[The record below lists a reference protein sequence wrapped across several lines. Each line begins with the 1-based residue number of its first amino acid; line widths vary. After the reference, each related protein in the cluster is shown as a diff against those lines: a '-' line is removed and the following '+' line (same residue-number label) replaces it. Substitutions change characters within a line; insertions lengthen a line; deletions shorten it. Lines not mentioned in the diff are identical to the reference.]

1 MKDRIK
7 EIIKYTGLNSA
18 SFAEELG
25 IQKSSISHIVN
36 GRNNPSVDF
45 IMKLTNRYPEINSR
59 WLISGEGE
67 MISGENKTASSSA
80 FSSDS
85 GDLFSGNYNIHKTV
99 VSSKPQKVDTI
110 ITDTQKSNNKGFL
123 SNISSDKV
131 SENSSKEKIIEKV
144 LIFYTDG
151 TFKEFSSA
159 N

>member
-18 SFAEELG
+18 SFADELG

-67 MISGENKTASSSA
+67 MISGENKTISSSA
-80 FSSDS
+80 LSSDS
-85 GDLFSGNYNIHKTV
+85 GDLFSGNYNIQKTV
-99 VSSKPQKVDTI
+99 VPSKPQKVDTI
-110 ITDTQKSNNKGFL
+110 INQAEKPDNKDVL
-123 SNISSDKV
+123 TKLESDKV
-131 SENSSKEKIIEKV
+131 SEISTKEKIIEKV